1 MITKINHVGIV
12 VDNYE
17 ASKKLYGEEGLGL
30 KYLREEENHAH
41 GCKIAFFQCGEV
53 MIEIITPIG
62 PGLSQKFL
70 AEHGPGLHHICYET
84 SDIDAEFNK
93 AKTVFDTDYTQP
105 VPGAGGTRVFFLKP
119 ESIGNVETEFTN
131 G

>member
-12 VDNYE
+12 VDDYE
-17 ASKKLYGEEGLGL
+17 AGKKLYGEGLGL
-30 KYLREEENHAH
+30 EYLKEEEMPAH
-41 GCKIAFFQCGEV
+41 GCKIAFFHCGEV
-53 MIEIITPIG
+53 MIEVITPIG

-70 AEHGPGLHHICYET
+70 EEHGPGLHHICYET
-84 SDIDAEFNK
+84 DDIDAEFEK
-93 AKTVFDTDYTQP
+93 AKTIFETDYTEP
-105 VPGAGGTRVFFLKP
+105 KPGANGTRVFFLKP